1 MEFPAKNVDV
11 KEFVAKNE
19 QFPTQNSDDI
29 ESRRQKKSDS
39 HPKFETT
46 RVKSIKKGPSRTKLT
61 RESPREKIVMNT
73 P

>member
-11 KEFVAKNE
+11 MEFVAKNE
-19 QFPTQNSDDI
+19 QFPTQNGDDI
-29 ESRRQKKSDS
+29 ESRRQKRAIP
-39 HPKFETT
+39 HTKFEMT
-46 RVKSIKKGPSRTKLT
+46 RVKSIKKGPSRTKLI

>member
-1 MEFPAKNVDV
+1 MMMRLSL
-11 KEFVAKNE
+11 VAKKRAI
-19 QFPTQNSDDI
+19 PHT
-29 ESRRQKKSDS
+29 
-39 HPKFETT
+39 KFETT

>member
-11 KEFVAKNE
+11 KELVAKNE
-19 QFPTQNSDDI
+19 QFPPQNDDEI

-39 HPKFETT
+39 PHEI
-46 RVKSIKKGPSRTKLT
+46 RNDKSQVNKKRPSRTKLT

>member
-1 MEFPAKNVDV
+1 MGSSPKNGVSRKKCRRDGV
-11 KEFVAKNE
+11 
-19 QFPTQNSDDI
+19 
-29 ESRRQKKSDS
+29 RRQKKSDS